1 MITRFEFEA
10 GSRFFYELIYLEFL
24 KEVPFMRYDIRRL
37 GILIFIVFISG
48 VSQGML
54 MPLISI
60 ILEQSGVSSTANGLH
75 ATGIYLGILV
85 SSPFMEAP
93 LRKIGYQR
101 ILQIGGLM
109 TIGSLLLFP
118 VWKSVVFW
126 FVLRLVV
133 GVGDHMLHFATQTWI
148 TDFTP
153 SEKRGRTLSLYGLS
167 FSIGFAIGPL
177 LAALVKINMVL
188 PFVLSSIMC
197 GISWVLLF
205 FLRNERPFH
214 ANESTSF
221 FDTARRFRSV
231 IKIAWLA
238 FISTFIFGY
247 LESSMN
253 VNFPVFGLRTGLS
266 INEVSTI
273 LPAFSFG
280 AIITLFPLG
289 FLSDRY
295 GRRKV
300 LTYVMFGGA
309 LSFLGAALSQH
320 SVMMLFITTLCA
332 GMIVGSTFSLG
343 ISFMADLLPKDLLPA
358 GNLLCG
364 IFYSF
369 GSISGPFVGGAA
381 IEYISSASFFY
392 CIFGLLR
399 IWKYTFNKNPTH
411 TVSLQTTI

>member
-1 MITRFEFEA
+1 
-10 GSRFFYELIYLEFL
+10 
-24 KEVPFMRYDIRRL
+24 MRYEEKRL
-37 GILIFIVFISG
+37 SVLIIIVFISG

-75 ATGIYLGILV
+75 ATGIYLGILI

-101 ILQIGGLM
+101 LLQIGGLM

-118 VWKSVVFW
+118 VWKSILFW
-126 FVLRLVV
+126 FVLRLII

-153 SEKRGRTLSLYGLS
+153 SDKRGRTLSIYGLS
-167 FSIGFAIGPL
+167 FSIGFAIGPI
-177 LAALVKINMVL
+177 LAALVKINTTL
-188 PFVLSSIMC
+188 PFVLSSILC
-197 GISWVLLF
+197 GISWILLF
-205 FLRNERPFH
+205 LLRNERPFH

-221 FDTARRFRSV
+221 FDTARRFKVV

-253 VNFPVFGLRTGLS
+253 VNFPVFALRSGLS
-266 INEVSTI
+266 VEAVSTI
-273 LPAFSFG
+273 LPAFSIG

-289 FLSDRY
+289 YLSDRY
-295 GRRKV
+295 GRKKI
-300 LTYVMFGGA
+300 LTFAMFGGA
-309 LSFLGAALSQH
+309 LSFLGAALGQNST
-320 SVMMLFITTLCA
+320 VILFISTLCA

-343 ISFMADLLPKDLLPA
+343 ISFMADLLPKELLPA

-364 IFYSF
+364 IFYSL

-381 IEYISSASFFY
+381 IEYISSDSFFY
-392 CIFGLLR
+392 CIFGLLAA
-399 IWKYTFNKNPTH
+399 TFLIFTFRRSSNSGVAIPE
-411 TVSLQTTI
+411 

>member
-1 MITRFEFEA
+1 
-10 GSRFFYELIYLEFL
+10 
-24 KEVPFMRYDIRRL
+24 MRYESKRL
-37 GILIFIVFISG
+37 AILIFIVFISG

-60 ILEQSGVSSTANGLH
+60 ILEQSGISSTANGLH
-75 ATGIYLGILV
+75 ATGIYIGILL

-101 ILQIGGLM
+101 LLQIGGLM

-118 VWKSVVFW
+118 IWKSVLFW
-126 FVLRLVV
+126 FILRLIV

-153 SEKRGRTLSLYGLS
+153 HAKRGRTLSLYGLS
-167 FSIGFAIGPL
+167 FSIGFAIGPI
-177 LAALVKINMVL
+177 LAALVKINMAL
-188 PFVLSSIMC
+188 PFILSSILC
-197 GISWVLLF
+197 IFSWVLLF
-205 FLRNERPFH
+205 FLKNDRPLH

-221 FDTARRFRSV
+221 LDTAHRFRSV
-231 IKIAWLA
+231 VKIAWLA

-247 LESSMN
+247 LESSIN
-253 VNFPVFGLRTGLS
+253 VNFPVFALRTGLS
-266 INEVSTI
+266 IEKVSMI
-273 LPAFSFG
+273 LPAFSVG

-289 FLSDRY
+289 YLSDRY
-295 GRRKV
+295 GRKKI
-300 LTYVMFGGA
+300 LTYVMLGGA
-309 LSFLGAALSQH
+309 LSFLGAALGQH
-320 SVMMLFITTLCA
+320 SPVILFVSTLCA

-343 ISFMADLLPKDLLPA
+343 ISFMADLLPKELLPA

-381 IEYISSASFFY
+381 IEYISNASFFY
-392 CIFGLLR
+392 CIFGLLAG
-399 IWKYTFNKNPTH
+399 TFLIFLSRNSSKST
-411 TVSLQTTI
+411 SIESM

>member
-1 MITRFEFEA
+1 
-10 GSRFFYELIYLEFL
+10 
-24 KEVPFMRYDIRRL
+24 MRYEIKRL
-37 GILIFIVFISG
+37 SILIFIVFISG

-60 ILEQSGVSSTANGLH
+60 ILEQSGITSTANGLH
-75 ATGIYLGILV
+75 ATGIYLGILI

-93 LRKIGYQR
+93 LRKFGYQR
-101 ILQIGGLM
+101 ILQIGGIM

-118 VWKSVVFW
+118 VWKSVLFW
-126 FVLRLVV
+126 FVLRLIV

-148 TDFTP
+148 TDSTP
-153 SEKRGRTLSLYGLS
+153 SAKRGRILSIYGLS
-167 FSIGFAIGPL
+167 FSIGFAIGPI
-177 LAALVKINMVL
+177 LAALVKINEIL
-188 PFVLSSIMC
+188 PFVLTSILC
-197 GISWVLLF
+197 GLSWVFLF

-214 ANESTSF
+214 SNESTSF
-221 FDTARRFRSV
+221 LDTARRFKIV

-253 VNFPVFGLRTGLS
+253 VNFPVFGLRSGLS

-289 FLSDRY
+289 LLSDRY
-295 GRRKV
+295 GRRKI
-300 LTYVMFGGA
+300 LTYVMLGGSI
-309 LSFLGAALSQH
+309 SFLGAALGQH
-320 SVMMLFITTLCA
+320 SVIMLFISTFCA

-343 ISFMADLLPKDLLPA
+343 ISFMADLLDKELLPA

-364 IFYSF
+364 IFYSL
-369 GSISGPFVGGAA
+369 GSISGPFIGGAA
-381 IEYISSASFFY
+381 IEHISNASFFY
-392 CIFGLLR
+392 CIFGLLATAFLVFVLHKSPKSIATNTEIHSR
-399 IWKYTFNKNPTH
+399 
-411 TVSLQTTI
+411 